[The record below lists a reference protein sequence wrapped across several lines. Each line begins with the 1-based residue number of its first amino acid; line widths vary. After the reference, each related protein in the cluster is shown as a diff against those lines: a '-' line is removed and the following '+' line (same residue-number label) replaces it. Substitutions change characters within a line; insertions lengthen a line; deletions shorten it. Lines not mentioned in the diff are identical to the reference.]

1 MITLITGA
9 TSGIGEQLAIK
20 YAQLGDTV
28 IACGRNSEKLAEML
42 NTTIFK
48 YANLTQLIYK
58 TLKSRQLA
66 FLILTVLF

>member
-28 IACGRNSEKLAEML
+28 IASAVIVISSPSLL
-42 NTTIFK
+42 NMTISK
-48 YANLTQLIYK
+48 HVNLMQLTCKI
-58 TLKSRQLA
+58 
-66 FLILTVLF
+66 

>member
-28 IACGRNSEKLAEML
+28 IACGRNSDKLTCLDIVEIGRASCRE
-42 NTTIFK
+42 
-48 YANLTQLIYK
+48 
-58 TLKSRQLA
+58 R
-66 FLILTVLF
+66 V